1 MDRGLFQPIRRTM
14 KKINNRATWYFLCQL
29 RLTKILTASIPND
42 LRLNM
47 VKNQIHSSLAR
58 LKLSLVQLELGSISF
73 LTWFHVHY
81 FQKSNNLDDNIIRS
95 CILFVYKNN
104 NQKNKANILSLIWS
118 GNLNIF
124 SWIVGLLCSLS
135 IPWKFPYS
143 T

>member
-14 KKINNRATWYFLCQL
+14 KKINNRATWYFLWQL
-29 RLTKILTASIPND
+29 RLTKILAASIPSD

-58 LKLSLVQLELGSISF
+58 LKLSLVQHELGFISF
-73 LTWFHVHY
+73 LTW
-81 FQKSNNLDDNIIRS
+81 FQKSNNLDDNILRS

-104 NQKNKANILSLIWS
+104 NQKNKANTLSLIWS